1 MKTKVLSLS
10 FSLLVSMN
18 CMWAADEDVT
28 PAHLNFAAQEV
39 GPYEFVQSSNWG
51 SNPDPAPA
59 AADAAGT
66 VILTGGQVSKTP
78 DANVDGFNKGCH
90 IVSSDYGNMLLIKGN
105 GSTEAPEL
113 EAADAL
119 GGWLE
124 IHMYTESDFPT
135 QTPVRFQF
143 VSKVI
148 GGVTTGSAFKVAVY
162 NFGGSTEN
170 SPLPP
175 QNAYVDMDTKWWPVI
190 QDLNVS
196 TVLGPDQIPLR
207 IKYSIPA
214 NHLNGRAIYIASIK
228 FTANPSTECPTFDP
242 INFDGWDTPT
252 GNNTSTVVDAVNAP
266 KGFVA
271 WDRQNI
277 YLNEMEL
284 GSTVYIY
291 SITGSLVKTIQ
302 VNDSFMEVPMNQ
314 GVYVVKYGDKTSKV
328 VL

>member
-39 GPYEFVQSSNWG
+39 GPYEFVKSSNKG
-51 SNPDPAPA
+51 SNPNPAPA

-66 VILTGGQVSKTP
+66 VILTGGQVSETLN
-78 DANVDGFNKGCH
+78 ANVAGFNKGCH

-105 GSTEAPEL
+105 GSTEEPKL

-162 NFGGSTEN
+162 NFGGAAEN
-170 SPLPP
+170 TPLPP
-175 QNAYVDMDTKWWPVI
+175 EDAYIDMDTKWWPVI
-190 QDLNVS
+190 RDLNVS

-252 GNNTSTVVDAVNAP
+252 GEEVSTGIKGVESTQ
-266 KGFVA
+266 GFVA

-291 SITGSLVKTIQ
+291 SLSGALVKTLE
-302 VNDSFMEVPMNQ
+302 VSDSFMEVPMNQ
-314 GVYVVKYGDKTSKV
+314 GVYIVKYGDKTSKV

>member
-39 GPYEFVQSSNWG
+39 GPYEFVKSSNKG
-51 SNPDPAPA
+51 SNPNPALA

-66 VILTGGQVSKTP
+66 VILTGGQVSETLN
-78 DANVDGFNKGCH
+78 ANVAGFNKGCH

-105 GSTEAPEL
+105 GSTEEPKL

-124 IHMYTESDFPT
+124 IHMYTGSDFPT

-148 GGVTTGSAFKVAVY
+148 GGVSTGSAFKVAIF
-162 NFGGSTEN
+162 NFGGAAENTPLPTEN
-170 SPLPP
+170 
-175 QNAYVDMDTKWWPVI
+175 AYIDMDTKWWPVI
-190 QDLNVS
+190 RDLNVS

-214 NHLNGRAIYIASIK
+214 NHLNSRAIYIASIK
-228 FTANPSTECPTFDP
+228 FTAEPSTACPIFDP
-242 INFDGWDTPT
+242 DNFEGWDTPT
-252 GNNTSTVVDAVNAP
+252 GEEVSTGIKGVESTQ
-266 KGFVA
+266 GFVA

-291 SITGSLVKTIQ
+291 SLSGALVKTLE
-302 VNDSFMEVPMNQ
+302 VSDSFMEVPMNQ
-314 GVYVVKYGDKTSKV
+314 GVYIVKYGDKTSKV